1 VDCREVVVGRCAGKN
16 SYACKARKFNG
27 GLSVISWHKIL
38 HKKAGRG
45 IQVVM
50 AVVVVVVARRVKG
63 GEGNGWGLD
72 GN

>member
-1 VDCREVVVGRCAGKN
+1 MRA
-16 SYACKARKFNG
+16 KARKFNG

-50 AVVVVVVARRVKG
+50 AAVVVVALRVKG
-63 GEGNGWGLD
+63 EKVIDKRPLTLRLGAPIPA
-72 GN
+72 